1 MRQRGFRR
9 VEPHFPR
16 WVWCLRGHFVCV
28 GGELAWPHEGQNLWL
43 CWKVLGVR
51 THPKPLH
58 PALLRSNVRK
68 GDRIHSEVCAAA
80 VINQG
85 GWLCRALMPLK
96 GISLPKSCS
105 GTLGSL
111 SLGTGAAPACSA
123 EAHWSTGTVWGQTR
137 GAAQAKQGN
146 VHTRALSHA
155 RANKHMAPF

>member
-9 VEPHFPR
+9 IEPHFPR

-80 VINQG
+80 VINLESRWLALQSTDAFEG
-85 GWLCRALMPLK
+85 HQSAQELFWHTGVTLLGHRSSSCLLCR
-96 GISLPKSCS
+96 
-105 GTLGSL
+105 GSL
-111 SLGTGAAPACSA
+111 VHRHSLGTNTRCSP
-123 EAHWSTGTVWGQTR
+123 S
-137 GAAQAKQGN
+137 QAG
-146 VHTRALSHA
+146 
-155 RANKHMAPF
+155 